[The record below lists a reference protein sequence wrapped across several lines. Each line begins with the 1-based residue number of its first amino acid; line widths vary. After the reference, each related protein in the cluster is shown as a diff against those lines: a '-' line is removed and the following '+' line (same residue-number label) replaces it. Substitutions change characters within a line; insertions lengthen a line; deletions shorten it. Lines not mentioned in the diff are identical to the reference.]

1 MSRWISKYGHG
12 LIAAILITLFTG
24 YALLD
29 VFVIPHEYADAA
41 AGTARSASASVTGT
55 GNGTENTAPSGGDTG
70 SEPVITDRSYKDSN
84 ISVVISEYRVSDTN
98 VYVAD
103 VRVSSPEY
111 LFSALAK
118 NKYGRNIKDTT
129 SAIAKQADAILAVNG
144 DFYGARSH
152 GYVIRNGVLYR
163 SNASGGSSED
173 LVLYKDGSMDVIREA
188 HVSAQTLLDEG
199 AAQVWAF
206 GPGLLS
212 NGEMIINQN
221 REVGQAMASNPRT
234 AIAYVEEGHYLLVV
248 SDGRTSENDGLSL
261 YELAQFLKSLGAVTA
276 YNLDGGG
283 SSTMV
288 FMGKVINNPTT
299 NGRNTSERSVS
310 DIVCIGY
317 PKQ

>member
-1 MSRWISKYGHG
+1 MSRWITGHG
-12 LIAAILITLFTG
+12 LLAAVLITLFTG

-29 VFVIPHEYADAA
+29 VFVIPHEYADAS
-41 AGTARSASASVTGT
+41 AGKQRVTAES
-55 GNGTENTAPSGGDTG
+55 GTENVSDGSTAQNPLPGNENLT
-70 SEPVITDRSYKDSN
+70 EPVITDRSYKDAN
-84 ISVVISEYRVSDTN
+84 ISVTITEYRVSDTN

-103 VRVSSPEY
+103 VYVSSPQY

-144 DFYGARSH
+144 DFYGARTH

-163 SNASGGSSED
+163 SDASGGTSED
-173 LVLYKDGSMDVIREA
+173 LVLYKDGSMKVIRESK
-188 HVSAQTLLDEG
+188 VTAQALLDAG

-206 GPGLLS
+206 GPGLIS
-212 NGEMIINQN
+212 DGELIINQN
-221 REVGQAMASNPRT
+221 QEVGKAMASNPRT

-248 SDGRTSENDGLSL
+248 SDGRTSENDGLTL
-261 YELAQFLKSLGAVTA
+261 YEMASFLKSLGAKTA